1 MAGNISNR
9 EVKEV
14 AIKLEELDQG
24 FFSTNVWKNCNSKI
38 MARHFLLQVIDNS
51 RHQKSKTYEEHFSGD
66 YIKSNPLPLKQ
77 KFSGAEDN
85 NYIFR
90 VL

>member
-1 MAGNISNR
+1 
-9 EVKEV
+9 
-14 AIKLEELDQG
+14 
-24 FFSTNVWKNCNSKI
+24 

-66 YIKSNPLPLKQ
+66 YIKLNPLPLKQ